1 MEQLPI
7 ETTRKTGRPLSF
19 DREAALHK
27 AMLLFWRHGYE
38 STTLADLTAAMGVNP
53 PSIYAAFGDKKGL
66 FLEAVARYVSG
77 PVTAQS
83 LIEEAADAR
92 QAAWGL
98 LNAAAHGFTGVDTP
112 PGCLLA
118 SSAISCSAA
127 AEDVQREL
135 ARIRQ
140 SVEMQLQHKIMDSMA
155 AGDMPLQTDA
165 QALAGLVMAVIQ
177 GMSTLARDGASRDKL
192 LRTAEAAMQA
202 WPSKLGITS

>member
-1 MEQLPI
+1 MKQLPI

-66 FLEAVARYVSG
+66 FLEAVARYVGG

-83 LIEEAADAR
+83 IIEEADDAR
-92 QAAWGL
+92 QAAWRL
-98 LNAAAHGFTGVDTP
+98 LTTAAQGFTGVDTP
-112 PGCLLA
+112 PGCLVA

-127 AEDVQREL
+127 AVDVQQAL
-135 ARIRQ
+135 ASIRQ
-140 SVEMQLQHKIMDSMA
+140 TVEMQLQAKIMQGIA
-155 AGDMPLQTDA
+155 AGELPAQTDA
-165 QALAGLVMAVIQ
+165 QGLAGLVMAVIQ
-177 GMSTLARDGASRDKL
+177 GMSTLARDGASREKL
-192 LRTAEAAMQA
+192 LRIAETAMLTWPQA
-202 WPSKLGITS
+202 ESAC